1 MVNLILFVDFQFTA
15 YGKIGR
21 VTIRYFY
28 NSGSAVWLAV
38 TDPDGQ
44 IMDFSLNA
52 EQHALQE
59 TARRFAQKELPTH
72 AKAIEENNIPPSLE
86 LRKRFS
92 EMGFMGINLSTTYG
106 GGGLSHFEAVLVLE
120 ELAKISVA
128 VAFPVFEASFGP
140 ALAIAHFAPE
150 ALRQRILPKVCSG
163 EMVVAVSMS
172 EPQAGTALTDL
183 RTTGKK
189 NGTKIILNGNKRW
202 CSGGGHADAYVV
214 YCRLSD
220 DPGAKGIGAVLLEK
234 GVDGFTFG
242 APESHMGWRG
252 ITSADMYFDNVE
264 VPVENIIVP
273 AGGFKKLM
281 EAFDLERCGN
291 TTMSLACG
299 QSAFEYTLDYVQ
311 EREQFG
317 KPIIEF
323 QAVQLQIAQMKM
335 KLDASRLL
343 LYRAVNNAEQELP
356 SIADSSIAK
365 CYANEIAR
373 EVSGAAV
380 QLLGGY
386 GYSKSYPIEQKMR
399 DAWGWGIAGG
409 SIDIQKINIAAA
421 LVGKRFN
428 QRG

>member
-1 MVNLILFVDFQFTA
+1 
-15 YGKIGR
+15 
-21 VTIRYFY
+21 
-28 NSGSAVWLAV
+28 
-38 TDPDGQ
+38 
-44 IMDFSLNA
+44 MDFSLSA
-52 EQHALQE
+52 EQQMLQE
-59 TARRFAQKELPTH
+59 TARRFAQTELPAH
-72 AKAIEENNIPPSLE
+72 ATDIENNNAPPNLV
-86 LRKRFS
+86 LRKRFA
-92 EMGFMGINLSTTYG
+92 EMGFMGINLPSAYG
-106 GGGLSHFEAVLVLE
+106 GAGLGHFEAVLILE

-140 ALAIAHFAPE
+140 ALAIAHFAPK
-150 ALRQRILPKVCSG
+150 ALQQRILPQVCSG
-163 EMVVAVSMS
+163 EMVVAISMS
-172 EPQAGTALTDL
+172 EPNAGTALTDL
-183 RTTGKK
+183 KTRGEL
-189 NGTKIILNGNKRW
+189 NGDKIILNGSKRW

-220 DPGAKGIGAVLLEK
+220 DPGAKGIGAVFVEK
-234 GVDGFTFG
+234 GTQGFTFG

-252 ITSADMYFDNVE
+252 IASADMFFDNVE

-299 QSAFEYTLDYVQ
+299 QSAFDYALDYVQ

-335 KLDASRLL
+335 KLDAARLL
-343 LYRAVNNAEQELP
+343 LYRAVNNAEQSLP

-373 EVSGAAV
+373 EVAGAAV
-380 QLLGGY
+380 QLMGGY
-386 GYSKSYPIEQKMR
+386 GYSKSYPMEQKMR

-409 SIDIQKINIAAA
+409 SIDIQKVNIAAA
-421 LVGKRFN
+421 LIGKRFN
-428 QRG
+428 QRS